1 MARTENLVR
10 AAGLRRPVELTGF
23 PGTKD
28 VRQHPQARFQ
38 GPLYRWSWK
47 LWHHRLTRPGRWM
60 LGLTVAAML
69 YFGLFFSLYIQTF
82 IVTIFAGAL
91 WLPCLPAFFRPPR
104 ARLSTAH
111 VERTVAGAVVPVTIQ
126 LEGVGRVQRELG
138 IAAWGLP
145 APLDALEEEGVVVG
159 ELAVGETRRTTLH
172 LQCQRRGVYTLPG
185 WRLMSDFPLGLVNA
199 YRIIRE
205 TSKLVVHPAYLPLA
219 GLNLPTGRRW
229 QPGGILTAAQ
239 TGDSFEYAGNRP
251 WREGDSLRDIDWR
264 STARHA
270 GAENGGLVVR
280 EWREEFFLRVGV
292 VLDTYVPDGKNRVR
306 LETLERAISVCAALS
321 DALAVRDY
329 VVDIFAAG
337 PKLVHLTAGRGLAY
351 REQIL
356 DELAL
361 VIPTADE
368 PLSQIAPRLAED
380 LEKLTTVIVI
390 LLEWNGVRRAFVEE
404 LRSQGVGVRVVLVA
418 ERDDAPA
425 PDDPEMRLVTPSMVT
440 AGTVAL

>member
-1 MARTENLVR
+1 VARTENL
-10 AAGLRRPVELTGF
+10 AQTAGLRAPVELTGF

-47 LWHHRLTRPGRWM
+47 IWHHRLTRSGRWM
-60 LGLTVAAML
+60 LGLSITAVL
-69 YFGLFFSLYIQTF
+69 FFGLYFSLYIQTF
-82 IVTIFAGAL
+82 IVTIYAAIL
-91 WLPCLPAFFRPPR
+91 WLPCLPAFFRAPR
-104 ARLSTAH
+104 ARLKVSH
-111 VERTVAGAVVPVTIQ
+111 VERSVAGATVSIT
-126 LEGVGRVQRELG
+126 LTLTGEMRTERDLR

-145 APLDALEEEGVVVG
+145 LPLDALEEEGVPAG
-159 ELAVGETRRTTLH
+159 TLTPEETISVTAH
-172 LQCQRRGVYTLPG
+172 LLCKKRGVYTLPG
-185 WRLMSDFPLGLVNA
+185 WRLMSDAPLGLLNA
-199 YRIIRE
+199 YRILNEPSRLI
-205 TSKLVVHPAYLPLA
+205 VHPAYKPLYS
-219 GLNLPTGRRW
+219 LSLPTGRRW
-229 QPGGILTAAQ
+229 QPGGILTATQ

-292 VLDTYVPDGKNRVR
+292 ILDTHVPKPNDKKR
-306 LETLERAISVCAALS
+306 LEALERAVSVCAALS
-321 DALAVRDY
+321 DALAARDY

-361 VIPTADE
+361 VPPVESE

-380 LEKLTTVIVI
+380 LEKLTTVICV
-390 LLEWNGVRRAFVEE
+390 LLDWDAPRQQFVEE
-404 LRSQGVGVRVVLVA
+404 LRAQGVGVRIALIA
-418 ERDDAPA
+418 ERDDSPA
-425 PDDPEMRLVTPSMVT
+425 PSDPELRLVTPSAV
-440 AGTVAL
+440 ASGTVAL